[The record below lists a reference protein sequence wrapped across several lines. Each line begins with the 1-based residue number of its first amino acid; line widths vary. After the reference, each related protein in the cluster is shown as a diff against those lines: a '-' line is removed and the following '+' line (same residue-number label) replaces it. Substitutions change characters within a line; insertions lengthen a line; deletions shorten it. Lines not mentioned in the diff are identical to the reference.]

1 MQLLLVI
8 SSLQH
13 NNKLPFLLAILQ
25 YSGHLNKHKIS
36 SLGILWAM
44 LKVEAI
50 IILIKGTN
58 NIIKVVGKDR
68 ILVLVIKVTNGANNH
83 NNSKEDG
90 VKTKVGEAINNKI
103 NGETNHNK
111 TNGVINHNNS
121 NKINGETNH
130 NKINKITEDGAKET
144 GDLIDQ
150 ILNIL

>member
-58 NIIKVVGKDR
+58 NIIKVAGKDR

-90 VKTKVGEAINNKI
+90 VKTKGGEINP
-103 NGETNHNK
+103 NK
-111 TNGVINHNNS
+111 TNGVISHNNS
-121 NKINGETNH
+121 NKTNGETNH